1 MTLFDYPDYPDQ
13 DEKSKEDKKE
23 KTENRQFTVTV
34 GVHDRNRVMV
44 LVVDD
49 TWKAVSGITLP
60 IEDAKVL
67 FSLLDT
73 AIKSIETVDTE

>member
-1 MTLFDYPDYPDQ
+1 MALFDYPDRG
-13 DEKSKEDKKE
+13 EKPKEEKK
-23 KTENRQFTVTV
+23 ENRQFTVTV
-34 GVHDRNRVMV
+34 GVQDRNRVMV

-49 TWKAVSGITLP
+49 TWKTVSGVTLP

-73 AIKSIETVDTE
+73 AIKSIESVETE

>member
-1 MTLFDYPDYPDQ
+1 MALFDYPDL
-13 DEKSKEDKKE
+13 DEKSKEEKEE

-34 GVHDRNRVMV
+34 GVNERNRVMV
-44 LVVDD
+44 LVVDE
-49 TWKAVSGITLP
+49 TWKAVSGVTLP

-73 AIKSIETVDTE
+73 AIKSIETTDTE

>member
-1 MTLFDYPDYPDQ
+1 MTLFDYPDRG
-13 DEKSKEDKKE
+13 EKSKEEKEE

-49 TWKAVSGITLP
+49 KWKAVSGVTLP

-73 AIKSIETVDTE
+73 AIKSIETTETE

>member
-1 MTLFDYPDYPDQ
+1 MALFDYPDR
-13 DEKSKEDKKE
+13 DEKSKEEKEEKK
-23 KTENRQFTVTV
+23 ENRQFTVTV
-34 GVHDRNRVMV
+34 GVNERNRVMV
-44 LVVDD
+44 LVVDE

-73 AIKSIETVDTE
+73 AIKSIETTDTE

>member
-1 MTLFDYPDYPDQ
+1 MALFDYPNR
-13 DEKSKEDKKE
+13 DEKSKEEKEE

-44 LVVDD
+44 LVVDE

-73 AIKSIETVDTE
+73 AIKSIEAVETE

>member
-1 MTLFDYPDYPDQ
+1 MALFDYPDR
-13 DEKSKEDKKE
+13 DEKPKEEKEE

-34 GVHDRNRVMV
+34 GVQDRNRVMV

-49 TWKAVSGITLP
+49 KWKAVSGVTLP

-73 AIKSIETVDTE
+73 AIKSIEAVETE

>member
-1 MTLFDYPDYPDQ
+1 MALFDYPDRG
-13 DEKSKEDKKE
+13 EKSKEEKEE

-34 GVHDRNRVMV
+34 GVNERNRVMV

-49 TWKAVSGITLP
+49 TWKAVSGVTLP

-67 FSLLDT
+67 LSLLDT
-73 AIKSIETVDTE
+73 AIKSIETTDTE

>member
-1 MTLFDYPDYPDQ
+1 MALFDYPDR
-13 DEKSKEDKKE
+13 DEKSTEEKEE

-34 GVHDRNRVMV
+34 GVNERNRIMV

-49 TWKAVSGITLP
+49 TWKAVSGVTLP

-73 AIKSIETVDTE
+73 AIKSIETTDTE

>member
-1 MTLFDYPDYPDQ
+1 MALFDYHDR
-13 DEKSKEDKKE
+13 DEKSKEEKEE

-34 GVHDRNRVMV
+34 GVNERNRVMV

-49 TWKAVSGITLP
+49 TWKAVSGVTLP

-67 FSLLDT
+67 LSLLDT
-73 AIKSIETVDTE
+73 TIKSIETTDTE

>member
-1 MTLFDYPDYPDQ
+1 MAFFDYPER
-13 DEKSKEDKKE
+13 DEKSKEEKEE

-34 GVHDRNRVMV
+34 GVNERNRVMV

-49 TWKAVSGITLP
+49 KWKAVSGITLP

-73 AIKSIETVDTE
+73 AIKSIETTDTE

>member
-1 MTLFDYPDYPDQ
+1 MAFFDYPER
-13 DEKSKEDKKE
+13 DEKSKEEKEE

-34 GVHDRNRVMV
+34 GVYDRNRVMV

-60 IEDAKVL
+60 IEDAKML

-73 AIKSIETVDTE
+73 AIKSIETTETE

>member
-1 MTLFDYPDYPDQ
+1 MALFDYPDRG
-13 DEKSKEDKKE
+13 EKSKEEKEDKE
-23 KTENRQFTVTV
+23 ENRQFTVTV

-49 TWKAVSGITLP
+49 KWKAVSGITLP

-67 FSLLDT
+67 LSLLDT
-73 AIKSIETVDTE
+73 AIKSIETTDTE

>member
-1 MTLFDYPDYPDQ
+1 MALFDYPDLE
-13 DEKSKEDKKE
+13 EKTKEEKEE

-34 GVHDRNRVMV
+34 GVHDLNRVMV

-49 TWKAVSGITLP
+49 TWKAVSGVTLP

-67 FSLLDT
+67 LSLLDT
-73 AIKSIETVDTE
+73 AIKSIETTDTE

>member
-1 MTLFDYPDYPDQ
+1 MALFDYPDR
-13 DEKSKEDKKE
+13 DEKSKEEKE
-23 KTENRQFTVTV
+23 EKEENRQFTVTV
-34 GVHDRNRVMV
+34 GVYDRNRIMV

-49 TWKAVSGITLP
+49 TWKAVSGVTLP

-73 AIKSIETVDTE
+73 AIKSIETTDTE

>member
-1 MTLFDYPDYPDQ
+1 MALFDYPDR
-13 DEKSKEDKKE
+13 DEKSKEEKEE

-49 TWKAVSGITLP
+49 TWKAVSGVTLP
-60 IEDAKVL
+60 IEDAKTL
-67 FSLLDT
+67 LSLLDT
-73 AIKSIETVDTE
+73 AIKSIETTDTE

>member
-1 MTLFDYPDYPDQ
+1 MALFDYPDR
-13 DEKSKEDKKE
+13 DEKTKEEKEE

-34 GVHDRNRVMV
+34 GVHDRNRIMV

-49 TWKAVSGITLP
+49 TWKAVSGVTLP

-67 FSLLDT
+67 LSLLDT
-73 AIKSIETVDTE
+73 AIKSIETTDTE

>member
-1 MTLFDYPDYPDQ
+1 MALFDYPDR
-13 DEKSKEDKKE
+13 DEKTKEEKK
-23 KTENRQFTVTV
+23 ENRQFTVTV
-34 GVHDRNRVMV
+34 GVNDRNRVMV

-49 TWKAVSGITLP
+49 TWKAVSGVTLP

-73 AIKSIETVDTE
+73 AIKSIETTDTE